1 MSEGRAGYGHRMAD
15 DTGNC
20 RYRKPRRGPSLRR
33 YFQLRCERRRP
44 GAYVTRAPAV
54 LTTKSPLDRRM
65 RRLATMAGTPSRGR
79 TELAIVVPCYNEEAV
94 LHDTVRR
101 LLGLLSR
108 LCEKA
113 KIAAGSLYLVD
124 DGSKDR
130 TWPIIERWSAEDGR
144 VVGIKLSRNCGHQN
158 ALLAGLFT
166 ADGDALISIDA
177 DLQDDI
183 AVIERMIDDFR
194 RGIDVVY
201 GVRQRRDMD
210 TWFKRFSAESF
221 YRLLS
226 MLGVQVVQNHA
237 DFRLMSRRA
246 VDALKGFREVN
257 LFLRGIVPL
266 VGLPS
271 SMLYYD
277 RSERSAGESKY
288 SLWKMLSLALGAV
301 TAFSVAPLRIITGLG
316 ICVFVGSMLLSL
328 WVLAVRLFTDEAVPG
343 WASTVLPI
351 YLIGGLQI
359 LCLGIIGE
367 YLGRIYSEVK
377 ARPRYIIEDIAV
389 APPARR
395 EPMLTRRRE
404 RAAENEMGG

>member
-1 MSEGRAGYGHRMAD
+1 MD
-15 DTGNC
+15 DGGFARPQKPLARDSGGNILA
-20 RYRKPRRGPSLRR
+20 RSG
-33 YFQLRCERRRP
+33 
-44 GAYVTRAPAV
+44 
-54 LTTKSPLDRRM
+54 D
-65 RRLATMAGTPSRGR
+65 RLA
-79 TELAIVVPCYNEEAV
+79 IIVPCYNEEAV
-94 LHDTVRR
+94 LDDTVQR
-101 LLGLLSR
+101 LLSLLSR
-108 LCEKA
+108 LREKE
-113 KIAAGSLYLVD
+113 KIAAGSRLYLID

-166 ADGDALISIDA
+166 ADEDALVSIDA
-177 DLQDDI
+177 DLQDDV
-183 AVIERMIDDFR
+183 AVIERMIDDYH

-201 GVRQRRDMD
+201 GVRQRRDTD
-210 TWFKRFSAESF
+210 TWFKRFTAESF

-226 MLGVQVVQNHA
+226 VLGVQVVQNHG

-257 LFLRGIVPL
+257 LFLRGMVPL

-277 RSERSAGESKY
+277 RSDRSAGESKY
-288 SLWKMLSLALGAV
+288 SLSKMLALALGAV

-316 ICVFVGSMLLSL
+316 VFVFVGSMLLSL
-328 WVLAVRLFTDEAVPG
+328 WVLAVRVFTDQAVPG

-351 YLIGGLQI
+351 YLIGGVQI

-377 ARPRYIIEDIAV
+377 ARPRYIIQDVAAARPALGQPTQSHCNGTSAV
-389 APPARR
+389 HQSV
-395 EPMLTRRRE
+395 
-404 RAAENEMGG
+404 